1 MVSFFCVHMLQTLVG
16 LHSNK
21 LESPEL
27 KTHIE
32 ALTEIRHYWHCVHP
46 YSLGVP
52 IPIVLFT
59 GLTQGPGNKIFLRR
73 ELH

>member
-1 MVSFFCVHMLQTLVG
+1 MVAAVSPPWWSEIDDGGKSLPDPVSLSSISLYGKETLVG

-32 ALTEIRHYWHCVHP
+32 ALTEIR
-46 YSLGVP
+46 G
-52 IPIVLFT
+52 
-59 GLTQGPGNKIFLRR
+59 
-73 ELH
+73 